1 MADRLRVSVLGH
13 DFMSYQPLY
22 PKVLRRSVDL
32 QQLL

>member
-1 MADRLRVSVLGH
+1 MAERLRVYVPGH

-32 QQLL
+32 RQLL